1 MSLSRV
7 RVPQNFRR
15 EAGPYQICAGQL
27 EAAITHTHT
36 HTHTHLENTQM
47 PCPGIQRSAPAQV
60 TSNPLTLILLGN
72 TIQAPQKCFSTS
84 FRLSP

>member
-36 HTHTHLENTQM
+36 HTHTHTLREHTDAL
-47 PCPGIQRSAPAQV
+47 SWDPA
-60 TSNPLTLILLGN
+60 L
-72 TIQAPQKCFSTS
+72 STCTGD
-84 FRLSP
+84 L